1 MYFIQLLNGG
11 IISSL
16 YIFIKQKRIFLK
28 LSDKLQ
34 AEKLEIFPLVKG
46 KS

>member
-11 IISSL
+11 ISSSL
-16 YIFIKQKRIFLK
+16 YIFKKQKRIFLK

-34 AEKLEIFPLVKG
+34 AWKLGIFPLGKG
-46 KS
+46 